1 MYYWIEVLTAA
12 GRYQNAVGCARKVV
26 RLVKELEDQVSEKPK
41 S

>member
-1 MYYWIEVLTAA
+1 MYWIEVLTVT
-12 GRYQNAVGCARKVV
+12 GRYQNGVGCARKVV